1 MNQMIVNAN
10 YDLADMEEGAFQK
23 RFSGGICTIHFKLQI
38 IKRASNRRP
47 AV

>member
-1 MNQMIVNAN
+1 MNQMTGKAN

-23 RFSGGICTIHFKLQI
+23 RFPGGICTVYLKLQT
-38 IKRASNRRP
+38 IKMTTNRRP